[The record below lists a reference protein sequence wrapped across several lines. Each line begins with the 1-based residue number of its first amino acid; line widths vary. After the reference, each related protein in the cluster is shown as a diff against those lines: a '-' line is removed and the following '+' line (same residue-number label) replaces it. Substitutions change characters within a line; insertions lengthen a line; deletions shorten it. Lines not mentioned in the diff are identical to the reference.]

1 MAIALM
7 SLGENV
13 FYVPMVEVETPGYET
28 LQRDTSFTWI
38 PQGRLNAPLAMQFTG
53 PGQDTIVIE
62 GRLFPEFFGGI
73 RTLAAL
79 RTAGAQGK
87 PLPLIRYFPA
97 VDEETGAIQQGIQAE
112 VIGDFVIVRVRS
124 QDKHIGSSGS
134 PRMVEFALEL
144 QAYGNDSALASAT
157 GSPTVT
163 QGTTQSQA
171 QASQQ
176 AASTASDPRI
186 VAQ

>member
-79 RTAGAQGK
+79 RAAGAQGK
-87 PLPLIRYFPA
+87 PLPLARYHP
-97 VDEETGAIQQGIQAE
+97 VYDETTGALQQGIESE
-112 VIGDFVIVRVRS
+112 VIGEFVIMRVRS
-124 QDKHIGSSGS
+124 QEKHIGSGGT
-134 PRMVEFALEL
+134 PRMIEFALEL
-144 QAYGNDSALASAT
+144 QAFGADTPLASGT
-157 GSPTVT
+157 GPVT

-171 QASQQ
+171 LASQTTPSQ
-176 AASTASDPRI
+176 VGSSTTTP
-186 VAQ
+186 Q

>member
-38 PQGRLNAPLAMQFTG
+38 PQGRLNAPLALQYTG
-53 PGQDTIVIE
+53 AGQDTIVIE
-62 GRLFPEFFGGI
+62 GRLWPEFFGGI
-73 RTLAAL
+73 QTLAAL
-79 RTAGAQGK
+79 RAAGAQGK
-87 PLPLIRYFPA
+87 PLPLIRYQP
-97 VDEETGAIQQGIQAE
+97 VHDENTGALLQGIQAD
-112 VIGDFVIVRVRS
+112 VIGDFVIMRVRS

-157 GSPTVT
+157 GSSTVT
-163 QGTTQSQA
+163 QGTTLSQA
-171 QASQQ
+171 QASQPS
-176 AASTASDPRI
+176 ASTAPDPRVI
-186 VAQ
+186 PQ